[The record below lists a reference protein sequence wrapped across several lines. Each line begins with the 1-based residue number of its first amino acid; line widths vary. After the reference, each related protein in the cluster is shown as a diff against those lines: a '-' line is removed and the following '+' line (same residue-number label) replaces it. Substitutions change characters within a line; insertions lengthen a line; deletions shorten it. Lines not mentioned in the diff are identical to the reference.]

1 MWLLQKIPSQGHL
14 SSAEKGRGKEAGIA
28 KRQLCD
34 QPKQL
39 APEATREKKIGEQKV
54 RVLKYWNKKEEHTEK
69 SYARRKL

>member
-1 MWLLQKIPSQGHL
+1 MLRRERERSRH
-14 SSAEKGRGKEAGIA
+14 IA

-54 RVLKYWNKKEEHTEK
+54 RVLKY
-69 SYARRKL
+69 